1 MSVLEVL
8 RYEDDSGHTPLTE
21 WLRRLRDKAGRAQI
35 EIRLN
40 RLADGNFGRCD
51 PVGEGVLELKIDF
64 GPGYR
69 VYFARVG
76 QAVVVL
82 LCGGDKRSQD
92 LDIKRAKIFWADW
105 KRSNR

>member
-1 MSVLEVL
+1 MEVLEVL
-8 RYEDDSGHTPLTE
+8 RYEDDSGHSPLTA
-21 WLRRLRDKAGRAQI
+21 WLRKLRDKAGRVQI
-35 EIRLN
+35 ETRLN
-40 RLADGNFGRCD
+40 RLVDGNFGRCE

-69 VYFARVG
+69 VYFARYG

-92 LDIKRAKIFWADW
+92 SDIKHAKIYWADW